1 MLEFMI
7 DNIHV
12 VFGDQAIQQPVRIS
26 MGINCAILFTDLL
39 LYSYEAEFIPN
50 LVKDKN
56 RTLAV
61 ALNSTFN

>member
-7 DNIHV
+7 DNIYV
-12 VFGDQAIQQPVRIS
+12 VCGDQAIQQPVRIS
-26 MGINCAILFTDLL
+26 MGISCALLLTDLL